1 MVDDKGVAVGHEC
14 TLCHSILAMDSAT
27 EFQFLLPAVDKDP
40 DRDMH
45 EYLRRE
51 FLGIPQGA
59 FAEPDTAIAD
69 QEASLAE

>member
-1 MVDDKGVAVGHEC
+1 
-14 TLCHSILAMDSAT
+14 MDSAT
-27 EFQFLLPAVDKDP
+27 EFQFLLPAADKDP

-59 FAEPDTAIAD
+59 FAEPDTAVAD
-69 QEASLAE
+69 EEASLAE